1 MDEEDKIIED
11 LILSGAL
18 EACGIDIDTGEPLY
32 NFTEKLE
39 SVNPELHNE
48 FFSYFHQDVMSLWS
62 LGYIDMDV
70 TDQNPIV
77 KLTQK
82 AVDKSEILKLD
93 KGMQFSLKE
102 IIRIMEQE

>member
-1 MDEEDKIIED
+1 MNEEDKIIEE
-11 LILSGAL
+11 LILAGAL
-18 EACGIDIDTGEPLY
+18 EACGIDMETGEPLY
-32 NFTEKLE
+32 NFTNKLE
-39 SVNPELHNE
+39 EVNPELHNE

-70 TDQNPIV
+70 TDKNPMV

-82 AVDKSEILKLD
+82 AIDESEVLRLD